1 MKLLANRLPVFLCL
15 AGLFSACFPQQD
27 PGPVQFD
34 RRSYA
39 LMGFDRVEADE
50 ALMITLQ
57 SSPSFSVYAEGDRRN
72 LDDLVVVKLGNTLRL
87 GFSSFKRRDHPTYL
101 TIQLPV
107 LNNLLLSGASNAM
120 ASGFHSDMG
129 ITLSGGSVGQFDL
142 QCASVSLIISGASRV
157 TLTGK
162 ATAFNGNV
170 SGMSALHAADMSA
183 DRVEVVASGSSEA
196 RVWANETLK
205 ATASGSSIVFY
216 KGSPSV
222 TATVTDGSDV
232 RPN

>member
-1 MKLLANRLPVFLCL
+1 MKLLANHLPIFICL

-50 ALMITLQ
+50 ALIITVQ
-57 SSPSFSVYAEGDRRN
+57 SSPFYSVYAEGDRRN

-87 GFSSFKRRDHPTYL
+87 GFSSAKRRDHPTYL
-101 TIQLPV
+101 TIQLPA
-107 LNNLLLSGASNAM
+107 LGNLLLSGASNAI
-120 ASGFHSDMG
+120 ASGFQSDMD

-142 QCASVSLIISGASRV
+142 QCASVKVIISGASRA
-157 TLTGK
+157 TFTGK

-170 SGMSALHAADMSA
+170 SGMSSLHAADLFAHQVDIS
-183 DRVEVVASGSSEA
+183 VSGLSEA

-205 ATASGSSIVFY
+205 ANASGSSVVFY

-222 TATVTDGSDV
+222 TATVADGSDV
-232 RPN
+232 KPN